1 MRAWVCH
8 HLAADR
14 SGLRLEADWP
24 EPPEPGP
31 GEVRVAM
38 TATALNYP
46 DLLMLS
52 GGYQFKP
59 ELPFIPG
66 VEGCGVIDEVGE
78 GLSGD
83 LIGQRVIVGA
93 RQGLLAER
101 VTVSARQVRPVP
113 AGLHDEEA
121 AAHTVGALTAYV
133 ALVQRGRLRPSER
146 VLVLGA
152 GGGMGLAAVGVAK
165 AMGAAVTAASA
176 SEAKLDAARGQG
188 AGETVLVDRGD
199 PAAALAACKGRFDV
213 VFDPLGGAFVPPGL
227 AALDWNGRYLVAG
240 FVAGQ
245 PVPFATNRAL
255 LKGIEIIGV
264 RAGENARRDPAAGRE
279 ADAAID
285 RLAEAGMRPVVGM
298 RVGLEEA
305 ERLFAAMAEGVL
317 VGKGVVVSCEFATEA
332 SRQSHN
338 VAASPG
344 AEDDQKF
351 IDSISIGI

>member
-1 MRAWVCH
+1 LRAWVCH
-8 HLAADR
+8 ELAADR
-14 SGLRLEADWP
+14 SGLRFETDWP
-24 EPPEPGP
+24 EPPEPGA

-52 GGYQFKP
+52 GGYQFRP
-59 ELPFIPG
+59 DLPFIPG

-165 AMGAAVTAASA
+165 AMGAVVTAVAA
-176 SEAKLDAARGQG
+176 SEAKLEAARGQG
-188 AGETVLVDRGD
+188 ATETVLVDRAD
-199 PAAALAACKGRFDV
+199 PAAALVACKGRFDV
-213 VFDPLGGAFVPPGL
+213 VFDPLGGAFVPAGL
-227 AALDWNGRYLVAG
+227 AALDWNGRYLVTG

-245 PVPFATNRAL
+245 PAPFATNRAL

-298 RVGLEEA
+298 RVPLAAADEV
-305 ERLFAAMAEGVL
+305 LAAMAAGVL
-317 VGKGVVVSCEFATEA
+317 VGKGVVTFQSFADEA
-332 SRQSHN
+332 RRQSLA
-338 VAASPG
+338 VANAPG
-344 AEDDQKF
+344 AADDQAF
-351 IDSISIGI
+351 IDSVSIWP